1 MPDGRSHLGRYG
13 EAVLFDVRT
22 LTRDGWTVVAVVGD
36 VDLATIPSLN
46 SKLAVADERNVA
58 LDLSGVDL
66 FDALGTGVL
75 VAAARRAHRADSD
88 FAIVCPPGRP
98 RDLLA
103 ETRLDEILTV
113 VDGFEDLAA
122 VSA

>member
-1 MPDGRSHLGRYG
+1 M
-13 EAVLFDVRT
+13 LFDVRT

-75 VAAARRAHRADSD
+75 VAAARRARRTGSA
-88 FAIVCPPGRP
+88 FAVICPVGRP

-122 VSA
+122 ASA